1 LKSPCNK
8 LCVIDP
14 QSGLCRG
21 CLRTL
26 AEIAGWSAMSD
37 AERERVMNA
46 LTERRARLD
55 VPEIPVPPPA

>member
-1 LKSPCNK
+1 M
-8 LCVIDP
+8 IDP

-37 AERERVMNA
+37 AERERVMSA
-46 LTERRARLD
+46 LDERRGRLD
-55 VPEIPVPPPA
+55 VPEIPVPPLA

>member
-1 LKSPCNK
+1 MKTPCNK

-46 LTERRARLD
+46 LAERRTRLD